1 MLNNKKKEIAPIAI
15 TAGSRQAIGT
25 ELLCKAWRY
34 YSEKQV
40 RGSNPKN
47 TSSSTPS
54 ATPSGTFSGIHWH
67 YANPHFFFIGA
78 SKEIKP
84 FNIPFIEIDD
94 LQEVKNIFPRALP
107 ILKTSYSLEA
117 IESIDIAIDSCRRKN
132 ASAMVT
138 LPVEKKIFPA
148 DCINKGGSSGHTEY
162 IAHRLGVK
170 NFAMLMVAS
179 SLRVMPLTRHIP
191 LARALAEINEEAIVA
206 AARLLNSE
214 LVKDFALKNP
224 RLALAGV
231 NPHAGEGG
239 LCGDEEQEILIPALK
254 RLRND
259 GIDISGPHPADSL
272 FLPHM
277 RKTFDCAINIY
288 HDQALIPIKIISFN
302 RAVNVTLGLPI
313 VRTSPDHGT
322 ARELVGKGIA
332 DAGSLIA
339 AIELAHKIARR
350 REKTTN

>member
-1 MLNNKKKEIAPIAI
+1 MLKNDKKKEIAPIAI
-15 TAGSRQAIGT
+15 TAGSSKAIGT
-25 ELLCKAWRY
+25 EILCEAWRY
-34 YSEKQV
+34 YSAKQV
-40 RGSNPKN
+40 RGSEHKN
-47 TSSSTPS
+47 SSS
-54 ATPSGTFSGIHWH
+54 H
-67 YANPHFFFIGA
+67 YANPQFFFIGA
-78 SKEIKP
+78 RKEIKP
-84 FNIPFIEIDD
+84 FNIPCIEIDD
-94 LQEVKNIFPRALP
+94 LQEVENIFHRALP
-107 ILKTSYSLEA
+107 ILRNNDSIEA
-117 IESIDIAIDSCRRKN
+117 IESIDIAIDCCRKKN

-148 DCINKGGSSGHTEY
+148 DLMNKGGSGGHTEY
-162 IAHRLGVK
+162 IAHQLGVK

-179 SLRVMPLTRHIP
+179 SLSSSLRVMPLTRHIP
-191 LARALAEINEEAIVA
+191 LAQALAELNEHAIVEA
-206 AARLLNSE
+206 TRLLDSW
-214 LVKDFALKNP
+214 LLKDFAIKQP

-239 LCGDEEQEILIPALK
+239 LCGAEEREILIPAIK

-288 HDQALIPIKIISFN
+288 HDQALIPIKIIAFN

-339 AIELAHKIARR
+339 AIELAHKIARLR
-350 REKTTN
+350 KKNTN